1 MLPSWLLAPPAASE
15 KASVSAATWP
25 ALRVSGVV
33 PSCLSASRD
42 LRTWLAVGR
51 SVRSRSAKVIEPVSV
66 RVPAPPISPSS
77 PATSTALT
85 TGTSLVPL
93 RVTVTSWSTT
103 PPFPSLTVTVNTAVT
118 CSPAARKST
127 SVSAML

>member
-1 MLPSWLLAPPAASE
+1 MLPSWVLPPPAVSV
-15 KASVSAATWP
+15 KASVRAVIWSWVSA
-25 ALRVSGVV
+25 SGVL
-33 PSCLSASRD
+33 PSCLSATRD
-42 LRTWLAVGR
+42 LIAWLAVGR